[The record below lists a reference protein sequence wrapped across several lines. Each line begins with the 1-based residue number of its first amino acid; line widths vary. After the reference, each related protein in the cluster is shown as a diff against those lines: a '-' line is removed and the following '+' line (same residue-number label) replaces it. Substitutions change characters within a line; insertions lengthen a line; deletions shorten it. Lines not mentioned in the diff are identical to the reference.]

1 MVQHQR
7 LGDNKIMKITEEQ
20 RNIERAQTRIEMIR
34 SESRQISYRIDAL
47 QERRKQLQQDK
58 KDLKNLI
65 SIITEQE

>member
-1 MVQHQR
+1 
-7 LGDNKIMKITEEQ
+7 IMKITEEQ

>member
-1 MVQHQR
+1 
-7 LGDNKIMKITEEQ
+7 MKITEEQ

>member
-1 MVQHQR
+1 LVQHQR